1 MKNKLLLRLLCMLLI
16 STLVLSACGSSDESE
31 DNTDRRRT
39 EQNSGDND
47 VTSDP
52 ATETVTPDPAS
63 NVEPAVTSEPA
74 VTDPVT
80 TPEPTPEVE
89 KLSYFASVAANQDNM
104 IEDALAQYN
113 NGDYTNLDTPVKYY
127 VLWLGFTHVTYEGL
141 DFQMTDF
148 DREYLQA
155 VAYNYEKC
163 LESITQHNLDITV
176 ELHFID
182 DETPLTKYYND
193 DWLYLNQYTV
203 QPYIDELT
211 EGREFDTV
219 LTTVQT
225 AGEENVLR
233 NEDKENY
240 GVNYVMLGLM
250 TANMN
255 YDIGYSTFDLGKPAE
270 GTYPLADPE
279 IPSLYATSVAVHEWM
294 HQLEPIGDLL
304 GIEYPDTHAYMGPD
318 EFPGYM
324 QYINGANDYD
334 YFEFYKLVLTGK
346 LPYED
351 GNTVKLVGMYPK
363 MWPLIKR
370 NKSSVGKFTIKAADG
385 SGYLAGRSEEPVLY
399 VSDKP
404 CVWNINYS
412 GDGRFVLAP
421 EDMPD
426 MLIDLNNAWD
436 IEDNSIGLHT
446 YTGYADA
453 QSWRIID
460 SVNGTYSLQTPYS
473 SGRLITVRD
482 NSGAQ
487 LCSDGV
493 DGVQDWYIE
502 LANH

>member
-47 VTSDP
+47 VTPDP
-52 ATETVTPDPAS
+52 ATEAVTPEPTSEA
-63 NVEPAVTSEPA
+63 EPAVTSEPD
-74 VTDPVT
+74 TT

-89 KLSYFASVAANQDNM
+89 KLSYFATVAANQDNM

-233 NEDKENY
+233 NEDKE
-240 GVNYVMLGLM
+240 
-250 TANMN
+250 T
-255 YDIGYSTFDLGKPAE
+255 
-270 GTYPLADPE
+270 
-279 IPSLYATSVAVHEWM
+279 W
-294 HQLEPIGDLL
+294 
-304 GIEYPDTHAYMGPD
+304 
-318 EFPGYM
+318 
-324 QYINGANDYD
+324 
-334 YFEFYKLVLTGK
+334 
-346 LPYED
+346 
-351 GNTVKLVGMYPK
+351 
-363 MWPLIKR
+363 
-370 NKSSVGKFTIKAADG
+370 
-385 SGYLAGRSEEPVLY
+385 
-399 VSDKP
+399 
-404 CVWNINYS
+404 
-412 GDGRFVLAP
+412 
-421 EDMPD
+421 
-426 MLIDLNNAWD
+426 
-436 IEDNSIGLHT
+436 
-446 YTGYADA
+446 
-453 QSWRIID
+453 
-460 SVNGTYSLQTPYS
+460 
-473 SGRLITVRD
+473 
-482 NSGAQ
+482 
-487 LCSDGV
+487 
-493 DGVQDWYIE
+493 
-502 LANH
+502 